1 MKFIDGGLDDST
13 GGGGVLTG
21 SGVVGVVVGVVGVV
35 VGDGCFSTGVQED
48 KNNADKTNRI
58 N

>member
-1 MKFIDGGLDDST
+1 MNFIDGGLDDST

-21 SGVVGVVVGVVGVV
+21 SGVVGVVVGVVG
-35 VGDGCFSTGVQED
+35 DGCFSTGVQED
-48 KNNADKTNRI
+48 KNNADKTNKI